1 MFDERLRDF
10 LADPPNSSGR
20 FSRSHSFA
28 RKSAQTIQAPI
39 IPRIFPAGRLLL
51 AVVAV
56 LAIFAAGCR
65 KKQLTSAEIH
75 GITEELVAAAQN
87 AAGRQTQITIRPE
100 TQPGSWWRRGFSTD
114 QLNITLNDPSREP
127 LLVEALVAVARKHDL
142 TRGPISSSGDRF
154 DLFRDSQRTHTIR
167 IVESAAAAPHP
178 RQKLPPNAVRLAII
192 VDDLGKD
199 IAPARELLKLPYP
212 LTVSIIPNLSDS
224 TEIAEEAFRRGD
236 EILLHFPMQAS
247 EPGAKSEAVELRVG
261 MQPRQVSDM
270 LASMLA
276 SVPHASGVNNHQ
288 GSRATSDP
296 ALMNA
301 LMPALRQR
309 GLFFVD
315 SRTTV
320 ETVAYTSAE
329 RDGVP
334 ATFRSAQFLDDV
346 ETRAAILAQLDRAA
360 SDAKR
365 KGWAVTIGHPHA
377 ATIAALREGLPR
389 LEARGIHLVFVSDV
403 LK

>member
-1 MFDERLRDF
+1 VLDQRLRDF
-10 LADPPNSSGR
+10 IADPNKYPIK
-20 FSRSHSFA
+20 FSQLYSFA
-28 RKSAQTIQAPI
+28 RKSSHIHSAEADS
-39 IPRIFPAGRLLL
+39 RIFPAGRLLL
-51 AVVAV
+51 AIVAV

-87 AAGRQTQITIRPE
+87 AGGRQTQITIQPE
-100 TQPGSWWRRGFSTD
+100 TQPGSWWRSGFSAD
-114 QLNITLNDPSREP
+114 QLNITINDPSREP
-127 LLVEALVAVARKHDL
+127 LLVEALAAVARKHDL
-142 TRGPISSSGDRF
+142 TRGPSSTSGDRF

-167 IVESAAAAPHP
+167 IVESVAATPHP

-224 TEIAEEAFRRGD
+224 AEIAEEAFRRGD

-247 EPGAKSEAVELRVG
+247 EAGAKSEAVELRVG

-270 LASMLA
+270 LESMLA

-334 ATFRSAQFLDDV
+334 ATYRSAQFLDDV
-346 ETRAAILAQLDRAA
+346 ETRAAVLAQLDRAA

-365 KGWAVTIGHPHA
+365 KGWAVTIGHPHPV
-377 ATIAALREGLPR
+377 TIAALRDGLPR

>member
-1 MFDERLRDF
+1 MFDQRLRDF
-10 LADPPNSSGR
+10 IPDPFVSSNS
-20 FSRSHSFA
+20 FSSCSQVFA
-28 RKSAQTIQAPI
+28 SRRVS
-39 IPRIFPAGRLLL
+39 IPRIFPAARLIL
-51 AVVAV
+51 AVIAV

-65 KKQLTSAEIH
+65 KKQLTSAQIH
-75 GITEELVAAAQN
+75 GITEEFAAAAQS
-87 AAGRQTQITIRPE
+87 AGGRQAQISIRPE
-100 TQPGSWWRRGFSTD
+100 PQPANGKIGTFTAD
-114 QLNITLNDPSREP
+114 QLNITLSDPSRAP
-127 LLVEALVAVARKHDL
+127 AVIDALVAVARKHNL
-142 TRGPISSSGDRF
+142 TRGPMSSSGDRF
-154 DLFRDSQRTHTIR
+154 DLFRDSQRTHTIH
-167 IVESAAAAPHP
+167 IVESVAAVPHP
-178 RQKLPPNAVRLAII
+178 RQQLPPNAVRLAII

-199 IAPARELLKLPYP
+199 LAPARELLKLPYP
-212 LTVSIIPNLSDS
+212 LTVSVIPNLPNS
-224 TEIAEEAFRRGD
+224 TEIAEEVFRRGD

-261 MQPRQVSDM
+261 MQPRQVNDM

-346 ETRAAILAQLDRAA
+346 ETRSAILAQLDRAA

-365 KGWAVTIGHPHA
+365 KGWAVTIGHPHP
-377 ATIAALREGLPR
+377 ATIAALREALPR
-389 LEARGIHLVFVSDV
+389 LEARAIHLVFVSDV

>member
-1 MFDERLRDF
+1 VFDERLRDF

-87 AAGRQTQITIRPE
+87 AGGRQTQITIRHE

-346 ETRAAILAQLDRAA
+346 ETRAAILLQLDRAA
-360 SDAKR
+360 SHARR

>member
-1 MFDERLRDF
+1 MFDKRLRDF
-10 LADPPNSSGR
+10 LADPPNSSDR
-20 FSRSHSFA
+20 FSRSRFFA
-28 RKSAQTIQAPI
+28 RESTQINPDQTT
-39 IPRIFPAGRLLL
+39 PRIFPAGRLLL

-75 GITEELVAAAQN
+75 GITEELVAAAQSV
-87 AAGRQTQITIRPE
+87 GGHQTQVTIRPE
-100 TQPGSWWRRGFSTD
+100 TQPANGRRANFTAD
-114 QLNITLNDPSREP
+114 QLNITLSDTGREP
-127 LLVEALVAVARKHDL
+127 ALVEALAAVARKHDL

-167 IVESAAAAPHP
+167 IVESVAAAPHP
-178 RQKLPPNAVRLAII
+178 RQQLPPNAVRLAII

-199 IAPARELLKLPYP
+199 LAPARELLKLPYP
-212 LTVSIIPNLSDS
+212 LTVSIIPNLSNS
-224 TEIAEEAFRRGD
+224 TEIAEEAYRRGD

-247 EPGAKSEAVELRVG
+247 EAGAKSEAVELRVG
-261 MQPRQVSDM
+261 MQPRQVSEM

-320 ETVAYTSAE
+320 ETVAYASAE